1 MRTRYTPMARNCS
14 RCPFNGVRRHGVGLL
29 LLGLAAGCGSGD
41 GLNRQPISGIV
52 TLDGQP
58 LEGGAILL
66 EPTSFESGTAV
77 GATIRRG
84 EFTIPRNQGPIPGRY
99 LVRIY
104 ASSGVQ
110 APPRDGQT
118 DKTRRPMV
126 DRLPDV
132 YNTRSE
138 LRAEVGARGP
148 NRYRFELQ
156 ARARPEAR

>member
-1 MRTRYTPMARNCS
+1 MS
-14 RCPFNGVRRHGVGLL
+14 RDRPRCQFSDGYRLGVGLL
-29 LLGLAAGCGSGD
+29 LLGLAAGCGSDD
-41 GLNRQPISGIV
+41 GLDRQAISGIV
-52 TLDGQP
+52 TVDGQP

-66 EPTSFESGTAV
+66 EPTAFESGTGTAV

-84 EFTIPRNQGPIPGRY
+84 EFTVARDRGPIPGRY
-99 LVRIY
+99 RVRIY

-110 APPRDGQT
+110 APPRQDQT

-126 DRLPDV
+126 ERLPDV

-138 LRAEVGARGP
+138 LYAEVKARGP

-156 ARARPEAR
+156 AGQPPKAG

>member
-1 MRTRYTPMARNCS
+1 
-14 RCPFNGVRRHGVGLL
+14 LL
-29 LLGLAAGCGSGD
+29 LVGWAAGCSSGD
-41 GLNRQPISGIV
+41 ALNRQAISGTV

-66 EPTSFESGTAV
+66 EPMSFDSGTSTAV

-84 EFTIPRNQGPIPGRY
+84 EFAISRDRGPIPGRY

-104 ASSGVQ
+104 ASSGIQ
-110 APPRDGQT
+110 APLREGQT
-118 DKTRRPMV
+118 DRTRRPMV
-126 DRLPDV
+126 ERLPDV

-138 LRAEVGARGP
+138 LSAEVSAHGR

-156 ARARPEAR
+156 TGALPGAR

>member
-1 MRTRYTPMARNCS
+1 MTRIRS
-14 RCPFNGVRRHGVGLL
+14 RGPFIGVRRIGVGPLL
-29 LLGLAAGCGSGD
+29 LALAAGCGSGD
-41 GLNRQPISGIV
+41 GPNRQAISGIV
-52 TLDGQP
+52 TLDGRP

-66 EPTSFESGTAV
+66 EPTSFESGTGTTV

-84 EFTIPRNQGPIPGRY
+84 EFQVPRDQGPIPGRY

-110 APPRDGQT
+110 APPREGQT

-126 DRLPDV
+126 ERLPDV

-138 LRAEVGARGP
+138 LHAEVSARGP
-148 NRYRFELQ
+148 NRFRFELQ
-156 ARARPEAR
+156 AGPPRGAG

>member
-1 MRTRYTPMARNCS
+1 MARNRP
-14 RCPFNGVRRHGVGLL
+14 RCKFNGVRRLGVGLL
-29 LLGLAAGCGSGD
+29 LVGWAAGCGSDD
-41 GLNRQPISGIV
+41 GPNRRAISGTV
-52 TLDGQP
+52 TLDGRP

-66 EPTSFESGTAV
+66 EPLSFDSGTSTAV

-84 EFTIPRNQGPIPGRY
+84 EFAISRDRGPIPGRY

-110 APPRDGQT
+110 APLREGQT
-118 DKTRRPMV
+118 EKTRRPMV
-126 DRLPDV
+126 ECLPAV

-138 LRAEVGARGP
+138 LHAEVKARGP

-156 ARARPEAR
+156 AGPSPEAG

>member
-1 MRTRYTPMARNCS
+1 MTRNRS
-14 RCPFNGVRRHGVGLL
+14 GGKFNGVHRLAVGLL
-29 LLGLAAGCGSGD
+29 LGLTAGCGSDQGP
-41 GLNRQPISGIV
+41 NRRAISGIV

-58 LEGGAILL
+58 LESGAILL
-66 EPTSFESGTAV
+66 EPTSFEAGTGTTV

-84 EFTIPRNQGPIPGRY
+84 EFTVQRDRGPIPGRY
-99 LVRIY
+99 RVRIY

-110 APPRDGQT
+110 APPREGQS

-126 DRLPDV
+126 ERLPDV

-138 LRAEVGARGP
+138 LHAEVRAQGR

-156 ARARPEAR
+156 ANPPGAG